1 MVSKRSSSRPPT
13 HPGALLRDIILPAT
27 GQSKT
32 EIARLLGI
40 SRETL
45 HRFLRGDQGITPDLA
60 ARLGKLFGNGPGFWL
75 SMQAS
80 HQAWLAQQ
88 IDTSA
93 IPPIYAA

>member
-1 MVSKRSSSRPPT
+1 MVSQRSSTRPPT

-27 GQSKT
+27 GQTKT

-45 HRFLRGDQGITPDLA
+45 YRFLREDQGITPDLA
-60 ARLGKLFGNGPGFWL
+60 ARLGKLFGNGPAFWL
-75 SMQAS
+75 SLQAT
-80 HQAWLAQQ
+80 HQAWLAEQ

-93 IPPIYAA
+93 IPTISAA